1 MTGDAALAVFLG
13 LMGGVTVGVCAAPL
27 WMMLQIP
34 MRLTDILNIKAD
46 MRLCGLALAIG
57 AAIGAIHAAGFLPE
71 AFGVL
76 AMALG
81 GMFVGMLA
89 SALAEAVEEMPAGYA
104 DKMACVIHN
113 IPMLIVMLIL
123 VIPVALLAMHF
134 AEKALPKQASKL
146 R

>member
-1 MTGDAALAVFLG
+1 MTLDAALEIFLG

-46 MRLCGLALAIG
+46 MRFCGFALAIG
-57 AAIGAIHAAGFLPE
+57 AALGAVHASGFLPDV
-71 AFGVL
+71 FGIV

-89 SALAEAVEEMPAGYA
+89 SALAEAVEVVPVFFDRLSISADMRYA
-104 DKMACVIHN
+104 AAALAIGKTLGVI
-113 IPMLIVMLIL
+113 
-123 VIPVALLAMHF
+123 LAAMVN
-134 AEKALPKQASKL
+134 
-146 R
+146 